1 MSAVIILALLIPLSA
16 GFILLF
22 MRPLSLGIQRG
33 FHLFAM
39 SVLVLYSGAML
50 LAAMHDVYIVYS
62 LGDWMPP
69 FGIVLVLDRFSA
81 LMVFITSFLALC
93 ALIYAVATSADKL
106 GAHFHVLFQIQLFG
120 LNGAFLTGDLF
131 NMFVFFEVLLIASYG
146 LLLHGGGR
154 LRTKAGLH
162 YVVINLVGSALFLF
176 AVSSLYGV
184 LGTLNIADLA
194 LKISQAPEENLGVIA
209 ASGLILL
216 VVFGVKAA
224 MFPLYLWLPSAYAN
238 TSAPIAALFAIM
250 TKVGI
255 YAIIRVHGT
264 IFGSEAGE
272 LAYIFTPWLLW
283 LGIITAILAS
293 FGVMAASSIRG
304 QVAHLVLVSVG
315 TMLIGF
321 GIHTEESISATLYYM
336 IHSTF
341 VAGGFF
347 LLADIIARSRGEYV
361 DMTVSSPS
369 FSHLALLGSLF
380 LAFGIAIAGM
390 PPLSGFFGKLLILHS
405 AMGHSM
411 AVVIFATLLIS
422 SFFVIVA
429 LAKSGSKIFYSVTL
443 DNCVVGERLN
453 KTALF
458 ASTILLGSSLLLV
471 LFASFATGFSEDCA
485 TQLLDVNSYIKAV
498 LR

>member
-1 MSAVIILALLIPLSA
+1 MSEMIILALLIPLSA

-22 MRPLSLGIQRG
+22 MRPLPLGIQRG

-39 SVLVLYSGAML
+39 IVLVLYSVIVL
-50 LAAMHDVYIVYS
+50 LAAMHNFHIVYK
-62 LGDWMPP
+62 LGDWVPP

-81 LMVFITSFLALC
+81 LMVFITSFLAFC
-93 ALIYAVATSADKL
+93 ALVYAIATGVDKH

-154 LRTKAGLH
+154 AKTKAGLH
-162 YVVINLVGSALFLF
+162 YVVINLVGSTLFLF

-194 LKISQAPEENLGVIA
+194 LKISQAPKGNLGVIA
-209 ASGLILL
+209 AGGLMLL
-216 VVFGVKAA
+216 VVFGLKAA
-224 MFPLYLWLPSAYAN
+224 MFPLYLWLPGAYSN
-238 TSAPIAALFAIM
+238 TSAPVAALFAIM

-255 YAIIRVHGT
+255 YAIMRVHGT

-283 LGIITAILAS
+283 LGIITAIFAS
-293 FGVMAASSIRG
+293 FGVMAANSIRK
-304 QVAHLVLVSVG
+304 QVAYLVLASVG
-315 TMLIGF
+315 TILIGF
-321 GIHTEESISATLYYM
+321 GIYTDESIGATLYYM
-336 IHSTF
+336 VHSTL

-347 LLADIIARSRGEYV
+347 LLADIIARSRGEYA
-361 DMTVSSPS
+361 DMIASSPL
-369 FSHLALLGSLF
+369 FSNLPLLGGFF
-380 LAFGIAIAGM
+380 LTFGMAIAGM

-411 AVVIFATLLIS
+411 VVYIFATLLVS
-422 SFFVIVA
+422 GFFVIVA
-429 LAKSGSKIFYSVTL
+429 LARSGSKIFYSVTL
-443 DNCVVGERLN
+443 DGCVVGERLN

-458 ASTILLGSSLLLV
+458 ASLILLGSSFLLV
-471 LFASFATGFSEDCA
+471 LFASFVTEFSIDCA
-485 TQLLDVNSYIKAV
+485 TQLLDIDSYIKAV

>member
-22 MRPLSLGIQRG
+22 IRSSSLKLQRG
-33 FHLFAM
+33 VHLFAM
-39 SVLVLYSGAML
+39 SALLLYSGLML

-62 LGDWMPP
+62 LGDWAPP
-69 FGIVLVLDRFSA
+69 FGIVLVLDRLSA
-81 LMVFITSFLALC
+81 LMVFVTSFLAFCVLV
-93 ALIYAVATSADKL
+93 YAIATDTDKM

-131 NMFVFFEVLLIASYG
+131 NMFVFFEVLLLASYG

-162 YVVINLVGSALFLF
+162 YVVVNLVGSTLFLF

-209 ASGLILL
+209 ASGLLLL
-216 VVFGVKAA
+216 VVFGIKAA
-224 MFPLYLWLPSAYAN
+224 MFPLYLWLPAAYAN
-238 TSAPIAALFAIM
+238 TSAAVAALFAIM

-272 LAYIFTPWLLW
+272 LAYIFAPWLLW
-283 LGIITAILAS
+283 LGIITTALAS
-293 FGVMAASSIRG
+293 FGVMAASSIRA
-304 QVAHLVLVSVG
+304 QVAYLVVVSVG
-315 TMLIGF
+315 TLLIGF
-321 GIHTEESISATLYYM
+321 GIHSGESMGAILYYM

-347 LLADIIARSRGEYV
+347 LLADIVARSRGEYA
-361 DMTVSSPS
+361 DMAVTSPS
-369 FSHLALLGSLF
+369 FAHLPLLGSIF
-380 LAFGIAIAGM
+380 FAFAVAIAGM

-405 AMGHSM
+405 AINHPLS
-411 AVVIFATLLIS
+411 AVIFATLLIS
-422 SFFVIVA
+422 SFLVIVS
-429 LAKSGSKIFYSVTL
+429 LAKSGSKIFYSINP
-443 DNCVVGERLN
+443 DNCIVGERLN
-453 KTALF
+453 RGALF
-458 ASTILLGSSLLLV
+458 ASLLLLGSSALLV

-498 LR
+498 LG